1 MKMNETERQMKKIT
15 MGILA
20 HVDAGKTT
28 LSEGLLYK
36 TGAIRQLGRV
46 DHGNAFLDTDA
57 QERARGITIFSK
69 QALLSYQNT
78 SFMLLDTPGHVD
90 FSAEMERTLQVLDY
104 AVLVI
109 SGKDGVQGHT
119 ATLWK
124 LLAKYDV
131 PVFIFVNKMDLE
143 GADRGQIL
151 DELRRRLDQRL
162 VDFCADSRAGIDE
175 WMETAAMCDEVLL
188 DEFLESGQ
196 LSSDSLRRA
205 IMQRALFPCF
215 FGSALKMEGVDQLLD
230 GLDEFTCA
238 SSYGDVFGARVYKIT
253 RDDKGN
259 RLTHMKL
266 TGGVLN
272 TKDEIV
278 TGKITGSDSSD
289 KELTE
294 KIEQI
299 RFYSG
304 AKFTAVDSAAAGD
317 VIAVTGLKDTYAGQG
332 LGIEADALTPTLESV
347 LTYQVILPANV
358 DNHTALTRLK
368 QLEEEDPQLRVI
380 WNEQLQEIQMQLM
393 GEVQTEILKNVIFD
407 RFGMD
412 VEFGQGNI
420 TYKETIKSAVIGR
433 GHFEP
438 LRHFAE
444 VHILLEPGEPGS
456 GLIYDSICNG
466 DELPLHWQ
474 KLIHTHFTEK
484 EHLGVLT
491 GSPITDMKLTI
502 LAGKSHLKHTVPG
515 DFRQATYRAI
525 RQGLMKTESVLL
537 EPWYEFRLEIPSECV
552 GRAMSDIQKMS
563 GSFDDPQPLGDV
575 TILTGKAPVSEM
587 KDYTLEVVS
596 YTKGHGMLTCALAG
610 YEPCH
615 DQERVIEAYGYDPE
629 ADLENTPDSVFCSHG
644 AGHTVKWDEADEM
657 MHVVSRLPE
666 DGDGEDLDRRA
677 GGTEISGGAAKGAFA
692 RGASGGVH
700 ASYRGTKEEDAE
712 LDRIFEMTYG
722 KPKERRYIPRREIL
736 SEREKVKIMP
746 TEVKEEFLLVDG
758 YNIIFAW
765 DQLKEL
771 AKVSIDGARE
781 ALIEILAN
789 YQGYKKCRV
798 IVVFDAY
805 RVKGGERHFEKHEN
819 VDVVYTAEAETAD
832 MYIEKT
838 AHEKAKDY
846 LVRVATSDRLE
857 QMIIVGSGAF
867 KVSADEFKLEVEQ
880 ADMEIS
886 RMIEELNRRNKL
898 ENRRGI
904 EIPEL

>member
-1 MKMNETERQMKKIT
+1 MKKIT
-15 MGILA
+15 IGILA

-69 QALLSYQNT
+69 QALLSYKNT
-78 SFMLLDTPGHVD
+78 QFMLLDTPGHVD

-119 ATLWK
+119 STLWK

-131 PVFIFVNKMDLE
+131 PVFIFINKMDLD
-143 GADRGQIL
+143 GAVREDIL
-151 DELRRRLDQRL
+151 EELRRRLDQRL
-162 VDFCADSRAGIDE
+162 VDFSDDFRSSADE
-175 WMETAAMCDEVLL
+175 WMETAAMCDEALL

-196 LSSDSLRRA
+196 LSSDSLRGA

-215 FGSALKMEGVDQLLD
+215 FGSALKMEGIDSLLD
-230 GLDEFTCA
+230 GLDEFTCGT
-238 SSYGDVFGARVYKIT
+238 SYGDAFGARVYKIT
-253 RDDKGN
+253 RDDKGS
-259 RLTHMKL
+259 RLTHMKV
-266 TGGVLN
+266 TGGTLK
-272 TKDEIV
+272 TKEEIV
-278 TGKITGSDSSD
+278 TGSDSSD
-289 KELTE
+289 KEMSE
-294 KIEQI
+294 KVEQI
-299 RFYSG
+299 RMYSG
-304 AKFTAVDSAAAGD
+304 TKFSAVDSAAAGD

-347 LTYQVILPANV
+347 LTYQVILPPNV
-358 DNHTALTRLK
+358 DTHTALIRLK

-412 VEFGQGNI
+412 IEFGQGNI

-456 GLIYDSICNG
+456 GLTYDSVCNG

-484 EHLGVLT
+484 EHIGVLT

-537 EPWYEFRLEIPSECV
+537 EPWYEFRLEIPSDCV

-563 GSFDDPQPLGDV
+563 GSFDDPQPLGDM
-575 TILTGKAPVSEM
+575 TMLTGKAPVSEM
-587 KDYTLEVVS
+587 KDYALEVVS
-596 YTKGHGMLTCALAG
+596 YTKGHGILTCALAG

-615 DQERVIEAYGYDPE
+615 DQDRVIAEYDYDPE

-657 MHVVSRLPE
+657 MHVVSRMPE
-666 DGDGEDLDRRA
+666 EGDGENPVHR
-677 GGTEISGGAAKGAFA
+677 EGGAEI
-692 RGASGGVH
+692 SGGVH

-722 KPKERRYIPRREIL
+722 KPKERRHIPKREIL

-867 KVSADEFKLEVEQ
+867 KVSADEFRLEVEQ
-880 ADMEIS
+880 ADLEIS

-904 EIPEL
+904 VIPGKEN

>member
-1 MKMNETERQMKKIT
+1 MKKIT
-15 MGILA
+15 IGILA

-69 QALLSYQNT
+69 QALLSYKNT
-78 SFMLLDTPGHVD
+78 QFMLLDTPGHVD

-119 ATLWK
+119 STLWK

-131 PVFIFVNKMDLE
+131 PVFIFINKMDLD
-143 GADRGQIL
+143 GAVREDIL
-151 DELRRRLDQRL
+151 EELRRRLDQRL
-162 VDFCADSRAGIDE
+162 VDFSDESRATTDE
-175 WMETAAMCDEVLL
+175 WMETAAMCDEALL
-188 DEFLESGQ
+188 DEFLESGE
-196 LSSDSLRRA
+196 LSSDSLRSS

-215 FGSALKMEGVDQLLD
+215 FGSALKMEGIDQLLD
-230 GLDEFTCA
+230 GLDEFACA
-238 SSYGDVFGARVYKIT
+238 SSYGNVFGARVYKIT
-253 RDDKGN
+253 RDDKGS
-259 RLTHMKL
+259 RLTHMKI
-266 TGGVLN
+266 TGGVIR

-278 TGKITGSDSSD
+278 TGRAGSNETGSDSSA
-289 KELTE
+289 KEVTE
-294 KIEQI
+294 KVEQI
-299 RFYSG
+299 RLYSG
-304 AKFTAVDSAAAGD
+304 TKFTAVDSAVAGD

-347 LTYQVILPANV
+347 LTYQVILPHNV
-358 DNHTALTRLK
+358 DTHTALIRLK

-420 TYKETIKSAVIGR
+420 TYKETIKNAVIGR

-456 GLIYDSICNG
+456 GLSYDSVCNG

-525 RQGLMKTESVLL
+525 RQGLMKAESVLM
-537 EPWYEFRLEIPSECV
+537 EPWYEFRLEIPSDCV

-563 GSFDDPQPLGDV
+563 GSFDDPQPIGGM

-587 KDYTLEVVS
+587 KDYALEVVS
-596 YTKGHGMLTCALAG
+596 YTKGHGILTCALAG

-615 DQERVIEAYGYDPE
+615 DQDRVIAEYRYDSE

-657 MHVVSRLPE
+657 MHVVSRMPG
-666 DGDGEDLDRRA
+666 DGDGENLDRR
-677 GGTEISGGAAKGAFA
+677 GGGMNLSGGAAKGTF
-692 RGASGGVH
+692 ASGGVH

-805 RVKGGERHFEKHEN
+805 RLKGGERHFEKHET

-867 KVSADEFKLEVEQ
+867 KVSADEFRLEVEQ

-904 EIPEL
+904 EIPV

>member
-1 MKMNETERQMKKIT
+1 MKKIT
-15 MGILA
+15 IGILA

-69 QALLSYQNT
+69 QALLSYKNT
-78 SFMLLDTPGHVD
+78 QFMLLDTPGHVD

-119 ATLWK
+119 STLWK

-131 PVFIFVNKMDLE
+131 PVFIFINKMDLD
-143 GADRGQIL
+143 GAVREDIL
-151 DELRRRLDQRL
+151 EELRRRLDQRL
-162 VDFCADSRAGIDE
+162 VDFSDESRAAADE
-175 WMETAAMCDEVLL
+175 WMETAAMCDEALL

-196 LSSDSLRRA
+196 LSSDSLSGA

-215 FGSALKMEGVDQLLD
+215 FGSALKMEGIDSLLD
-230 GLDEFTCA
+230 GLDEFTCGT
-238 SSYGDVFGARVYKIT
+238 SYGDAFGARVYKIT
-253 RDDKGN
+253 RDDKGS
-259 RLTHMKL
+259 RLTHMKV
-266 TGGVLN
+266 TGGTLK
-272 TKDEIV
+272 TKEEIV
-278 TGKITGSDSSD
+278 TGSNSSD
-289 KELTE
+289 KEMTE
-294 KIEQI
+294 KVEQI
-299 RFYSG
+299 RMYSG
-304 AKFTAVDSAAAGD
+304 TKFSAVDSAAAGD

-347 LTYQVILPANV
+347 LIYQVILPPNV
-358 DNHTALTRLK
+358 DTHTALIRLK

-412 VEFGQGNI
+412 IEFGQGNI

-456 GLIYDSICNG
+456 GLTYDSVCNG
-466 DELPLHWQ
+466 DELPFHWQ

-484 EHLGVLT
+484 EHIGVLT

-537 EPWYEFRLEIPSECV
+537 EPWYEFRLEIPSDCV

-563 GSFDDPQPLGDV
+563 GSFDDPQPLGDM
-575 TILTGKAPVSEM
+575 TMLTGKAPVSEM
-587 KDYTLEVVS
+587 KDYALEVVS
-596 YTKGHGMLTCALAG
+596 YTKGHGILTCALAG

-615 DQERVIEAYGYDPE
+615 DQERVIAEYDYDPE

-657 MHVVSRLPE
+657 MHVVSRMPGE
-666 DGDGEDLDRRA
+666 GDGGNFDHRE
-677 GGTEISGGAAKGAFA
+677 GGAEI
-692 RGASGGVH
+692 SGGVH

-722 KPKERRYIPRREIL
+722 KPKERRHIPKREIL

-867 KVSADEFKLEVEQ
+867 KVSADEFRLEVEQ
-880 ADMEIS
+880 ADLEIS

-904 EIPEL
+904 VIPGKEN